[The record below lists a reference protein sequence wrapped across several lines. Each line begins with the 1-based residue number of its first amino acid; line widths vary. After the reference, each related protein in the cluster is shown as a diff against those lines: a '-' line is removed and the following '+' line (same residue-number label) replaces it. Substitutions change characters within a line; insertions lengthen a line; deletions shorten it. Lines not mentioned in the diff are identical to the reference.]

1 MRVLCLPLVML
12 LLTASCVSAPATPE
26 IVPSAA
32 TGIERALQSSVSL
45 VVDDG
50 GRADGFG
57 SAIVL
62 NEQGYLVTAHHVVDG
77 AMGITVLMAGGRA
90 AVARVVAEDPVGD
103 IAILQTTFVP
113 EAMVPATAASGCAV
127 GDEVISVGNPFGT
140 SRLGGS
146 PSVARGIVS
155 ASSRSFVSEK
165 TGRVYLDC
173 IQHDAPT
180 NPGNSGGGIFNAR
193 GQLLG
198 MNVLINTPQDTA
210 SESGV
215 AFALPAAA
223 LLYAAQRLLAGEKI
237 HHGWLG
243 ARGYRGVLWMNSQG
257 LGRLGTMLREVEDG
271 SPAYQAG
278 MQAGDVIVSVTWWPG
293 PDAKT
298 WPASL
303 DVDRRDWLLVEDAL
317 PVGQQVKVKISR
329 GGRELDFSLTVADRT
344 LRR

>member
-1 MRVLCLPLVML
+1 MKALSLPVVL
-12 LLTASCVSAPATPE
+12 LLFTASCVAAPAEPE
-26 IVPSAA
+26 VLPSPAS
-32 TGIERALQSSVSL
+32 GIGRALQSSVSL

-90 AVARVVAEDPVGD
+90 AAARVVAEDPVGD
-103 IAILQTTFVP
+103 IAILQTKFVP
-113 EAMVPATAASGCAV
+113 EVMVPVSPAGSCAV
-127 GDEVISVGNPFGT
+127 GDDVLSVGNPFGT

-155 ASSRSFVSEK
+155 AISRSFVSEK
-165 TGRVYLDC
+165 TGRIYVNC
-173 IQHDAPT
+173 VQHDAPT
-180 NPGNSGGGIFNAR
+180 NPGNSGGGIFNVR

-215 AFALPAAA
+215 AFALPASA
-223 LLYAAQRLLAGEKI
+223 LLNAARRLLAGEKI
-237 HHGWLG
+237 LHGWLG
-243 ARGYRGVLWMNSQG
+243 SRGYRGVLWMNTQG

-293 PDAKT
+293 ANAMR
-298 WPASL
+298 WPISL
-303 DVDRRDWLLVEDAL
+303 GGDERDWLEVEDAL
-317 PVGQQVKVKISR
+317 PVGRPVSVKISR
-329 GGRELDFSLTVADRT
+329 GGRELDFSLTIADRT